1 MYIKT
6 LQIVQKNNQ
15 IIRRVDFHSGVNFV
29 VDEEDSDTHN
39 HVGKTTFLKLIDIAL
54 GSKDKK
60 FIYTDSQTNTKN
72 VKLEKLIEEQKVSV
86 ELILC
91 NKFGSSDAENIKLKV
106 DLFNKGHRYINGEP
120 KKIKEYNAELNKLL
134 FNNEKNI
141 PTFRELIPYFV
152 RVSAKKDDYDF
163 LRNLHSTTRIV
174 TYRSIYNYL
183 FNISGSQ
190 SLDDLEKVKRQLD
203 QIQKA
208 EKNYKKL
215 DNNNQDKEI
224 LVQKLSANRSRQ
236 KQLKIEV
243 ANLVKGTDFVNNRK
257 AIAFAR
263 QCYINIKDD
272 LDNLQYRLSR
282 IKEDIQNTEVEHPQL
297 NPNLTQDFFREIKQS
312 MPQVNKTYEDLVRFN
327 DALKEN
333 KLNYL
338 ENISVKLQK
347 EIDITKRKQQDF
359 LEKNSDIIG
368 LIKNNDIAKYDEL
381 NQELADVSKNVAKQ
395 EEIYATLDRFSKE
408 EEELKKKI
416 DDLQENARNRSADY
430 QSSLNKFNSYFTALA
445 SEMNH
450 IQPILA
456 YHENLKEFPVSVE
469 DLDEGTS
476 SGTLKS
482 LILCY
487 DIAYQQFAMEIGKQV
502 PNFVVYDTLES
513 VEGDVV
519 LKLVDK
525 INSMDIQVVV
535 AILKEKLD
543 SSKVDTNSQKRN
555 TVLSLSNSNRVFE
568 PSFD

>member
-236 KQLKIEV
+236 KQLKIEI

-257 AIAFAR
+257 AIASAR

>member
-543 SSKVDTNSQKRN
+543 SSKVDTNSQKRD

>member
-106 DLFNKGHRYINGEP
+106 DLFNKGHKYINGEQ

-543 SSKVDTNSQKRN
+543 SSKVDTNSQKRD

>member
-1 MYIKT
+1 M
-6 LQIVQKNNQ
+6 
-15 IIRRVDFHSGVNFV
+15 
-29 VDEEDSDTHN
+29 
-39 HVGKTTFLKLIDIAL
+39 
-54 GSKDKK
+54 
-60 FIYTDSQTNTKN
+60 
-72 VKLEKLIEEQKVSV
+72 
-86 ELILC
+86 
-91 NKFGSSDAENIKLKV
+91 
-106 DLFNKGHRYINGEP
+106 
-120 KKIKEYNAELNKLL
+120 
-134 FNNEKNI
+134 
-141 PTFRELIPYFV
+141 
-152 RVSAKKDDYDF
+152 
-163 LRNLHSTTRIV
+163 
-174 TYRSIYNYL
+174 
-183 FNISGSQ
+183 
-190 SLDDLEKVKRQLD
+190 
-203 QIQKA
+203 
-208 EKNYKKL
+208 
-215 DNNNQDKEI
+215 
-224 LVQKLSANRSRQ
+224 
-236 KQLKIEV
+236 
-243 ANLVKGTDFVNNRK
+243 
-257 AIAFAR
+257 
-263 QCYINIKDD
+263 
-272 LDNLQYRLSR
+272 
-282 IKEDIQNTEVEHPQL
+282 
-297 NPNLTQDFFREIKQS
+297 
-312 MPQVNKTYEDLVRFN
+312 
-327 DALKEN
+327 
-333 KLNYL
+333 
-338 ENISVKLQK
+338 QK

-482 LILCY
+482 FILCY

-543 SSKVDTNSQKRN
+543 SSKVDTNSQKRD

>member
-106 DLFNKGHRYINGEP
+106 DLFNKGHKYINGEQ

-236 KQLKIEV
+236 KQLKIEI

-257 AIAFAR
+257 AIASAR

>member
-91 NKFGSSDAENIKLKV
+91 NKFGSSDAEDIKLKV
-106 DLFNKGHRYINGEP
+106 DLFNKGHKYINGEP

-257 AIAFAR
+257 AIASAR

-416 DDLQENARNRSADY
+416 VDLQENARNRSADY
-430 QSSLNKFNSYFTALA
+430 QSSLNKFNLYFTGLA

-519 LKLVDK
+519 LKIVDK

-543 SSKVDTNSQKRN
+543 SSNVDTNSQKRD

>member
-91 NKFGSSDAENIKLKV
+91 NKFGSSDAEDIKLKV
-106 DLFNKGHRYINGEP
+106 DLFNKGHKYINGEQ

-236 KQLKIEV
+236 KQLKIEI

-257 AIAFAR
+257 AIASAR

>member
-91 NKFGSSDAENIKLKV
+91 NKFGSSDAEDIKLKV
-106 DLFNKGHRYINGEP
+106 DLFNKGHKYINGEQ

-236 KQLKIEV
+236 KQLKIEI

-257 AIAFAR
+257 AIASAR

-543 SSKVDTNSQKRN
+543 SSKVDTNSQKRD

>member
-60 FIYTDSQTNTKN
+60 FIYTDLQTNTKN

-91 NKFGSSDAENIKLKV
+91 NKFGSSDAEDIKLKV
-106 DLFNKGHRYINGEP
+106 DLFNKGHKYINGEP

-163 LRNLHSTTRIV
+163 LRNLHSTTPKI

-224 LVQKLSANRSRQ
+224 LIQKLSANRSRQ

-257 AIAFAR
+257 AIASAR
-263 QCYINIKDD
+263 QCYVNIKDY

-416 DDLQENARNRSADY
+416 DDLQENARDRSADY

-487 DIAYQQFAMEIGKQV
+487 DIAYQQFAMEIGKQI

-543 SSKVDTNSQKRN
+543 SSKVDTNSQKRD

>member
-91 NKFGSSDAENIKLKV
+91 NKFGSSDAEDIKLKV
-106 DLFNKGHRYINGEP
+106 DLFNKGHKYINGEQ

>member
-236 KQLKIEV
+236 KQLKIEI

-257 AIAFAR
+257 AIASAR

-543 SSKVDTNSQKRN
+543 SSKVDTNSQKRD